1 MHDAGL
7 MEGKPAGNVF
17 YALVP
22 PAEVIA
28 PLKAAVEHLRPETD
42 RLAWVA
48 PERWHVTV
56 AFLGRVDP
64 RPHQDRQI
72 VLPER
77 PALMLGGAGT
87 FGDRVLWAGVRGSVA
102 DVVRAVGADPQGHT
116 AHLTVARVRGRR
128 RWSGLRQ
135 VAARLTYP
143 ERGWLPDRLVL
154 LRSVPS
160 RPYEQLA
167 AWPWGV
173 AGF

>member
-22 PAEVIA
+22 PAQVIA
-28 PLKAAVEHLRPETD
+28 PLKAVVEQVRSETD
-42 RLAWVA
+42 GLAWVA
-48 PERWHVTV
+48 SERWHVTV

-72 VLPER
+72 VLPEQ
-77 PALMLGGAGT
+77 PQLTLGGAGT

-102 DVVRAVGADPQGHT
+102 DVVRAVGADPQELT

-128 RWSGLRQ
+128 RWRGLREI
-135 VAARLTYP
+135 AARLTYP

-160 RPYEQLA
+160 RPYEELA
-167 AWPWGV
+167 AWPWSPG
-173 AGF
+173 GP